1 MKKILLSTV
10 LVALLISACSG
21 TETAEVETPVVLQEV
36 QVSTGEGEVVGGPAA
51 EVQEPPA
58 VAESPGADQPSEEA
72 EETTAVA
79 EAPNA
84 SQPAATDTPY
94 PTLRAEPLHLHP
106 EQSDGQDE
114 AYTPLSTMAPTRTPA
129 ATAAATATQVVP
141 SVETPAEAPT
151 PPPVQATSP
160 SASSAPTGSTVEL
173 ARIEDTDP
181 GPPFTI
187 LVSTIRIEEDGKY
200 KVTGTVR
207 NDGSEIYGG
216 TGVIATFYE
225 EEKPC
230 YERKVSGP
238 PGKGQPSDETVT
250 VCDPNWFGPVKVY
263 AACTLLEP
271 GAECPFSLE
280 IYARDYVAYHL
291 HPEGTPV
298 EYRQPAS
305 LVLSGVNVS
314 NDGIGN
320 VRITGT
326 ATNENAF
333 AVRDVNIAGTLL
345 DAGGQIVSLGS
356 TRVLGNIEP
365 GASAAFDLRIEYKPY
380 AHYELFVQGIQN

>member
-1 MKKILLSTV
+1 MKKILWGTV
-10 LVALLISACSG
+10 IIALLISACSG
-21 TETAEVETPVVLQEV
+21 TETAEVETAVVLQEV
-36 QVSTGEGEVVGGPAA
+36 QVSTGEGELVGGPGA

-58 VAESPGADQPSEEA
+58 VTEAPGADQPVEEVEQA
-72 EETTAVA
+72 TADVETSSV
-79 EAPNA
+79 
-84 SQPAATDTPY
+84 SQPAATYTPY
-94 PTLRAEPLHLHP
+94 PT
-106 EQSDGQDE
+106 
-114 AYTPLSTMAPTRTPA
+114 YTPLSTVAPTQTPA
-129 ATAAATATQVVP
+129 ATATATATQVAP
-141 SVETPAEAPT
+141 SAETPAEAPT
-151 PPPVQATSP
+151 LPPVQASSP
-160 SASSAPTGSTVEL
+160 SASSAPIGSTVEL
-173 ARIEDTDP
+173 TRIEDTDP

-187 LVSTIRIEEDGKY
+187 LVSTIRVEEDGKY

-207 NDGSEIYGG
+207 NDGSEICGG
-216 TGVIATFYE
+216 IGVIATFYE

-230 YERKVSGP
+230 YERQVSGP
-238 PGKGQPSDETVT
+238 PGRGQPGDETVT

-271 GAECPFSLE
+271 GTECPFSLE

-305 LVLSGVNVS
+305 LVVSGVNVS

-356 TRVLGNIEP
+356 TLVLGNIEP
-365 GASAAFDLRIEYKPY
+365 GASVAFDLRIEYKPY
-380 AHYELFVQGIQN
+380 SQYELFVQGIQN